1 MKQENCKFVLQR
13 DICQMN
19 KAKNIAYLGLL
30 QPLPIPEQI
39 WSNIFIDFIERLSK
53 SHGKE
58 VIMMIMDRLSKYAH
72 FLTLTHLYTTKYVA
86 QLFKDNIYKLYD
98 LPRTIVS
105 DINRIFTT
113 HFQQHLLIL
122 QGTQ

>member
-39 WSNIFIDFIERLSK
+39 
-53 SHGKE
+53 
-58 VIMMIMDRLSKYAH
+58 
-72 FLTLTHLYTTKYVA
+72 
-86 QLFKDNIYKLYD
+86 
-98 LPRTIVS
+98 
-105 DINRIFTT
+105 
-113 HFQQHLLIL
+113 
-122 QGTQ
+122 